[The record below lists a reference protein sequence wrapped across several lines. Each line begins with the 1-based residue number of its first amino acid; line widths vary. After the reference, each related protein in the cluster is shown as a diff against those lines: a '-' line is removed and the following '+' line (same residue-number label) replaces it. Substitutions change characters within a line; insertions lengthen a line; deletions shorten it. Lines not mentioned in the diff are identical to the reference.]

1 MVTFNDSKFV
11 GIAVLPILSFPFL
24 SGVLGVEGGTGTEER
39 KVSVLMP
46 RKGVGEVW
54 KSLLF
59 VPTLSPSFSFACQLL
74 VLCFTVSN
82 YLSVQ
87 WEVDQEL
94 FNWVKE

>member
-1 MVTFNDSKFV
+1 ML
-11 GIAVLPILSFPFL
+11 I
-24 SGVLGVEGGTGTEER
+24 
-39 KVSVLMP
+39 P

-74 VLCFTVSN
+74 LLCFAVSN
-82 YLSVQ
+82 YSSIQ

-94 FNWVKE
+94 YN